1 MAKKNKNNQLVKKE
15 DTATLSNVLNEMI
28 TNKMTLQ
35 ELRFFL
41 VYLSKINPK
50 NPDQTEVSFTLKE
63 YSEALGVELNEATIG
78 KVTDDLMRKIV
89 HVRPKVISDEFYE
102 VIIKTQLFRR
112 CIMARRKSDNQWI
125 FTFDASEDVKP
136 HLFDLK
142 SEYTSFEIWNTLN
155 LGNVQD
161 ARMYMLLKQ
170 YRTVGERTIELRELK
185 RMLGIDV
192 EAYPQYPIFARDVLK
207 KCQKS
212 LKKCTDICF
221 EFSAVGRPAKSVHFD
236 ISENKDYKLPKFL
249 EGSKELEGQQTIPGV
264 IDIEADPA
272 EEDDGLWP
280 WEIEDSDDQKE
291 WAVDPRENNY
301 KSDLLRYLAGAVDYE
316 FPEEDIQVLLDLI
329 MRRDPYVTDQQWM
342 YGYIRS
348 KYNYLN
354 AMAAKKGV
362 PNRFSY
368 LKGAV
373 ANDWS

>member
-1 MAKKNKNNQLVKKE
+1 MAKKQKNTQLIKKE
-15 DTATLSNVLNEMI
+15 DTVSLSNLLNEMV
-28 TNKMTLQ
+28 TDKMTLQ

-50 NPDQTEVSFTLKE
+50 KPEQTEVSFTLKE
-63 YSEALGVELNEATIG
+63 YSEALGVELNEASIS
-78 KVTDDLMRKIV
+78 KVTDDLLCKLV
-89 HVRPKVISDEFYE
+89 YVRPKVISDEFSE

-112 CIMARRKSDNQWI
+112 CVMARRKSDNQWI
-125 FTFDASEDVKP
+125 FTFDASDDVKP

-170 YRTVGERTIELRELK
+170 YRKIGERTIELRELK
-185 RMLGIDV
+185 RMLGIDIK
-192 EAYPQYPIFARDVLK
+192 AYPEYKVFARDVLK
-207 KCQKS
+207 KCQKA
-212 LKKCTDICF
+212 LKKNTDICF
-221 EFSAVGRPAKSVHFD
+221 EFSAVGRPAKSIHFD
-236 ISENKDYKLPKFL
+236 IHENTDYKLPKFL
-249 EGSKELEGQQTIPGV
+249 EASKELEGQQALPDV
-264 IDIEADPA
+264 IDEW
-272 EEDDGLWP
+272 EDENSYTP
-280 WEIEDSDDQKE
+280 ESFFT
-291 WAVDPRENNY
+291 DPRENNY
-301 KSDLLRYLAGAVDYE
+301 KSDHLRFLAGAVNYE
-316 FPEEDIQVLLDLI
+316 FSEPDMQILMDLL
-329 MRRDPYVTDQQWM
+329 MQQGLFDELKRFE
-342 YGYIRS
+342 YLRS